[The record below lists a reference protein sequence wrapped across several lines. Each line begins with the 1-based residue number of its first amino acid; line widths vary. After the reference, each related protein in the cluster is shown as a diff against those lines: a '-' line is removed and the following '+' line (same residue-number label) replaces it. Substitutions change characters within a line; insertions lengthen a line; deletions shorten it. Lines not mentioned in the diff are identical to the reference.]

1 MFTETIGD
9 ATITVECLGVDFT
22 QGRRQLYRYTITTA
36 DWSHTAG
43 DIRSGVGAEP
53 DEEEAFRTL
62 LAFLSAC
69 AESRAYAGDSENADL
84 FPEDVGAWAEANSD
98 EIAILGAEP
107 D

>member
-1 MFTETIGD
+1 MFTEIIGE
-9 ATITVECLGVDFT
+9 ATIAVECLGVDLA

-36 DWSHTAG
+36 TWTHTAE

-53 DEEEAFRTL
+53 DEEDAFQTL

-69 AESRAYAGDSENADL
+69 AESRAYPGGGENSSL

-98 EIAILGAEP
+98 AIALLGAEP